1 MRTRRRVLHPRALDA
16 LDRLTRK
23 VVPERSGLSST
34 HTRDV
39 YYGYD
44 LMGRPLYARFDSAS
58 GDGISF
64 AYDVLGRM
72 TSTTQAM
79 DGVSRAIASAFNT
92 AGARTSLQFPDGNL
106 VNYNRDE
113 LNRLHYAALNAGGY
127 LFYTPYKAD
136 GFLSELYRL
145 VTSTAAWGLSD
156 ANTRY

>member
-1 MRTRRRVLHPRALDA
+1 M
-16 LDRLTRK
+16 
-23 VVPERSGLSST
+23 SST

-64 AYDVLGRM
+64 AYDALGRM

-79 DGVSRAIASAFNT
+79 NGASRTITSAFNT
-92 AGARTSLQFPDGNL
+92 ARARTSLQFPDGNL

-113 LNRLHYAALNAGGY
+113 LNRLHYAALNARSY

-136 GFLSELYRL
+136 GF
-145 VTSTAAWGLSD
+145 TAWSLRQPHGG
-156 ANTRY
+156 